1 MMKGRYLMKKTLA
14 LTLFICLVLTMATFP
29 NVSMAESISNVS
41 TSAIDLTPIFQALIA
56 LLAAL
61 ITAKVIPWIKSKIS
75 NEQQLAMM
83 ATVRI
88 MVYAAEQIYGSNHG
102 DEKLAWVENA
112 LKEQGYKLDT
122 KMIKGLIEAQVKELT
137 MAQGVTNVT

>member
-1 MMKGRYLMKKTLA
+1 MKKLLILILTFAFILMLPVYALA
-14 LTLFICLVLTMATFP
+14 ETAQSPAPAV
-29 NVSMAESISNVS
+29 
-41 TSAIDLTPIFQALIA
+41 DLTPIFQALIA

-75 NEQQLAMM
+75 NEHQMAMM
-83 ATVRI
+83 ATVKI
-88 MVYAAEQIYGSNHG
+88 MVYAAEQIYGAGRG
-102 DEKLAWVENA
+102 DQKLAWVENA

-137 MAQGVTNVT
+137 MAQDTAIVT

>member
-1 MMKGRYLMKKTLA
+1 MKRILIMVFVA
-14 LTLFICLVLTMATFP
+14 ALVLMMALPLAAF
-29 NVSMAESISNVS
+29 AEEVPP
-41 TSAIDLTPIFQALIA
+41 AVPAVDLTPIFQALIA

-88 MVYAAEQIYGSNHG
+88 MVYAAEQIYGAGRG
-102 DEKLAWVENA
+102 DQKLAWVEGA

-137 MAQGVTNVT
+137 MAQDTTITT